1 MGRPPLEP
9 GTWGTVRFYVQRNGR
24 VLARS
29 RYRDASGVVHLK
41 RATADTAEAAERK
54 MKQTVIVSARG
65 DHSLSLASKVPDL
78 AKWWIAGLQAAGH
91 QGERTIENYEY
102 DSRAVAA
109 AFSEIR
115 LAELTVGVVDAVI
128 LALSRADAARARRV
142 HDTLGR
148 MCDEAVRVGVLEL
161 NPVDRVRAPR
171 RVARRPYAL
180 TAGQATFLRHH
191 LHHWL
196 ETRSKPGPLPDLR
209 VATMVDVMLAT
220 GLRVGELLA
229 LRQCD
234 VALSADPPTL
244 LVAATLTEEKSGR
257 PHWQEHPKDERQRRR
272 LVLPQFAVAALGPLM
287 TDPSSGAPVFPN
299 RHGSWI
305 RPGNLRR
312 VLRNF
317 AEDAHDVLKGAGID
331 PKEVHPHLFRRTV
344 GTLIAAELG
353 VDRAKEQLG
362 HASIRTTERHYIA
375 PPPVAGAESAVLL
388 NRLFADRSARE
399 ANAID
404 DPPEADH

>member
-9 GTWGTVRFYVQRNGR
+9 GTWGTVRFYEQPNGR

-29 RYRDASGVVHLK
+29 RYRDLSGVTHLK

-54 MKQTVIVSARG
+54 MKQSVAVSSRG
-65 DHSLSLASKVPDL
+65 EHSLSQSSKVPDL
-78 AKWWIAGLQAAGH
+78 AKWWIAGLLAAGH
-91 QGERTIENYEY
+91 QGERTIENYDY

-109 AFSEIR
+109 EFREIR
-115 LAELTVGVVDAVI
+115 LAELTVRVVDSVI
-128 LALSRADAARARRV
+128 LELSRVDASRARRV
-142 HDTLGR
+142 YDTLGR
-148 MCDEAVRVGVLEL
+148 MCDEAVRVDVLES

-171 RVARRPYAL
+171 RVARKPYAL
-180 TAGQATFLRHH
+180 TAGQAAFLRHH
-191 LHHWL
+191 LHQWL
-196 ETRSKPGPLPDLR
+196 ETRSKSGPLPDR
-209 VATMVDVMLAT
+209 RIGTMVDVMLAT

-244 LVAATLTEEKSGR
+244 LIAATLTEEKSGR

-272 LVLPQFAVAALGPLM
+272 LVLPQFAVAALAPLM
-287 TDPSSGAPVFPN
+287 TDSASAAPVFPN

-317 AEDAHDVLKGAGID
+317 AEESHDLLTRAGID

-344 GTLIAAELG
+344 GTLIAAGLG

-362 HASIRTTERHYIA
+362 HASVRTTERHYIA
-375 PPPVAGAESAVLL
+375 PPPTVGAESADLVD
-388 NRLFADRSARE
+388 RLFADPWDGQAGDSERPTEDS
-399 ANAID
+399 
-404 DPPEADH
+404 

>member
-9 GTWGTVRFYVQRNGR
+9 GTWGTVRFYKQRNGR

-41 RATADTAEAAERK
+41 RATADTAEAAECK
-54 MKQTVIVSARG
+54 MKQSVIVSARG

-78 AKWWIAGLQAAGH
+78 AKWWIAGLRAARH

-102 DSRAVAA
+102 DSRVVAA
-109 AFSEIR
+109 EFREIG
-115 LAELTVGVVDAVI
+115 LAELTVRVVDAVI
-128 LALSRADAARARRV
+128 LELSRADGTRARRV
-142 HDTLGR
+142 YDTLGR
-148 MCDEAVRVGVLEL
+148 MCDEAVRVGVLEW

-171 RVARRPYAL
+171 RVGRKPYAL
-180 TAGQATFLRHH
+180 TAGQATVLRHH
-191 LHHWL
+191 LRRWL
-196 ETRSKPGPLPDLR
+196 GTRSKPGPLPDRR

-272 LVLPQFAVAALGPLM
+272 LVLPHFAVDALAPLM
-287 TDPSSGAPVFPN
+287 TDSGSAAPIFPN

-317 AEDAHDVLKGAGID
+317 AEDAHEPLTAAGID
-331 PKEVHPHLFRRTV
+331 PKELHPHLFRRTV

-375 PPPVAGAESAVLL
+375 PPPVVGADSAVFLD
-388 NRLFADRSARE
+388 RLFPDRSARQ
-399 ANAID
+399 ADAID
-404 DPPEADH
+404 DPSQADD